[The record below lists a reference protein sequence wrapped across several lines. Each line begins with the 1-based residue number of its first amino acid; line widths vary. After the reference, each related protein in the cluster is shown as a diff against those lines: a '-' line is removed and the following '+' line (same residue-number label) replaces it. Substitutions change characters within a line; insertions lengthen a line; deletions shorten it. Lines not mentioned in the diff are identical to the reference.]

1 MSLVV
6 EADLPLISPMWRI
19 SARPSPTP
27 SLEEGTPVFD
37 RNGKKIGVVEQ
48 VLADMQLDIF
58 EGVIIDPRPLPGKN
72 LYADVDQIAD
82 LRERGVVLA
91 VTRDELRDPPD
102 EQNRRK
108 RAEGAD
114 TPETP
119 LAGLRRAWDRLTRR
133 RAG

>member
-1 MSLVV
+1 MI
-6 EADLPLISPMWRI
+6 PLGLDGDG
-19 SARPSPTP
+19 A
-27 SLEEGTPVFD
+27 
-37 RNGKKIGVVEQ
+37 NGNPRFYTSEV
-48 VLADMQLDIF
+48 
-58 EGVIIDPRPLPGKN
+58 IDPRPLPGKH
-72 LYADVDQIAD
+72 LYADVDQIAE

-119 LAGLRRAWDRLTRR
+119 LAGLQRAWDRLTRR